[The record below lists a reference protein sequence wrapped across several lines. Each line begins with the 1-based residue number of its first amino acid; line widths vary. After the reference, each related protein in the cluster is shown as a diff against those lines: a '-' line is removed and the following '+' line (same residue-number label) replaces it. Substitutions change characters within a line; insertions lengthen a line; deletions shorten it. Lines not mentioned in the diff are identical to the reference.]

1 VGDYN
6 AFHFNDG
13 YTDSIGTIK
22 GTPTPSNEVVLAS
35 SDLVNPDLTD
45 LLDFVPADQRYSFS
59 FDGNAQVL
67 DHELT
72 TSNLLPLFSRIV
84 YARNNGDFPETFRN
98 DPNRPERLSDHDMA
112 VAYFNFTPAACSFSL
127 SSTSQSF
134 NGMGGDGTV
143 SVITHGGCS
152 WAAAS
157 NDGWILITSDA
168 SGSGNGTISFTI
180 RENIS
185 TLARTG
191 TITIADQTFTVT
203 QAGGGG
209 LHLPYFS

>member
-1 VGDYN
+1 
-6 AFHFNDG
+6 
-13 YTDSIGTIK
+13 
-22 GTPTPSNEVVLAS
+22 
-35 SDLVNPDLTD
+35 
-45 LLDFVPADQRYSFS
+45 
-59 FDGNAQVL
+59 
-67 DHELT
+67 
-72 TSNLLPLFSRIV
+72 
-84 YARNNGDFPETFRN
+84 
-98 DPNRPERLSDHDMA
+98 
-112 VAYFNFTPAACSFSL
+112 
-127 SSTSQSF
+127 
-134 NGMGGDGTV
+134 MGGDGTV

>member
-67 DHELT
+67 DHELI
-72 TSNLLPLFSRIV
+72 TSNLLPSFSRIV
-84 YARNNGDFPETFRN
+84 YARNNGDIQRHFVMIQIGQN
-98 DPNRPERLSDHDMA
+98 DYPIMIWQSLISISRQLLVRSLYLPR
-112 VAYFNFTPAACSFSL
+112 VSL
-127 SSTSQSF
+127 ST
-134 NGMGGDGTV
+134 
-143 SVITHGGCS
+143 
-152 WAAAS
+152 
-157 NDGWILITSDA
+157 
-168 SGSGNGTISFTI
+168 
-180 RENIS
+180 
-185 TLARTG
+185 AR
-191 TITIADQTFTVT
+191 AEMER
-203 QAGGGG
+203 
-209 LHLPYFS
+209 